1 MKKLLLVG
9 VVAFAALQVGLV
21 QAAAPVKSAPANHQK
36 SNSFAHKEYAQ
47 VKKDAKRAWSKTRNE
62 THKLYGKV
70 KAKFHH
76 KSAKKVA

>member
-21 QAAAPVKSAPANHQK
+21 QAATPVKSVPANHQK
-36 SNSFAHKEYAQ
+36 SNSFAHKEYAKA
-47 VKKDAKRAWSKTRNE
+47 KKDAKKAWGATKNE

-76 KSAKKVA
+76 KSAKKAA